1 MKQRPILIFL
11 LCLYAHTS
19 ALAGNIWEPATQRK
33 ATLSE
38 GHSYSAYLTYRL
50 DEGQLK
56 QALQLAAKG
65 YEKIV
70 SLPMPDGTFMR
81 FGVQKSDLLPPL
93 LAAKYPSIETYN
105 AVSVDDATITAKLDF
120 TLYGFHAMIYAGD
133 NTALIDPEN
142 DTKSGYYTVHYKRDE
157 IAGEGRHLCA
167 TGEKEVDDVARQLK
181 GTATGGKTLTGHVL
195 RRYRLALSCSH
206 QYAQAVTAQPAPSK
220 EAVLSKMTV
229 TMNRVNGI
237 YEQEAAVTM
246 QFVENEDTLI
256 YTVAAGD
263 PFGPINSIA
272 GELLEKNQAVCDT
285 LIRDANYDIGHVFST
300 GGGGLSQ
307 VGVVC
312 RSGLKAQ
319 CVTGSETPFGDGFD
333 IDYVAHEIGHE
344 YGADHSF
351 NNNQSSIC
359 SGNAVRTNA
368 YEPGSGSTIMAYAGI
383 CRPDNV
389 QKNSDAYFHSASVQQ
404 INNYVTTIGDGC
416 ATKTTTGFKA
426 PGIAPFSAAY
436 TIPARTPFELL
447 APKAVDSSGDS
458 TTMTYCWE
466 QWDLG
471 SFGQKQIDVSVG
483 GPLFRSYMPVKVPV
497 RVFPK
502 IEMVLSGSLSNA
514 GVDEASGEK
523 IPDVTRSMNFRLAL
537 RSNHLGSGSF
547 HLPADSIA
555 VYTINTGTSGFTVT
569 SQNTSGIEYTGFS
582 QEKVTW
588 NIAGSDKS
596 PINASKV
603 DVYMSYDGGYSWPT
617 YLGTFA
623 NTGSAL
629 VGLPNPDTTCN
640 FVRIKVKGNNSV
652 FFNVNSKNF
661 KITHNYEAGIRIYP
675 VPAHNNLHVDAE
687 NVGELKAAVFNA
699 IGQRVWE
706 GVINGE
712 ADLPAYLWAR
722 GFYVLKLVDTNN
734 RRMIRKF
741 NVN

>member
-1 MKQRPILIFL
+1 MKQRHLLIFL

-19 ALAGNIWEPATQRK
+19 AFGSNFWTAAPQRK
-33 ATLSE
+33 PTETSSALYT
-38 GHSYSAYLTYRL
+38 AYLVYKL
-50 DEGQLK
+50 DEQGLK
-56 QALQLAAKG
+56 TSLQVSAKG
-65 YEKIV
+65 IEKFVI
-70 SLPMPDGTFMR
+70 LPMPDGSFMR
-81 FGVQKSDLLPPL
+81 FGVQKSHLLPPG
-93 LAAKYPSIETYN
+93 LAAKYPNIETYN
-105 AVSVDDATITAKLDF
+105 AVSLEDPTITAKLDF
-120 TLYGFHAMIYAGD
+120 TFYGFHAMIYAGE
-133 NTALIDPEN
+133 NTALIDPEDN
-142 DTKSGYYTVHYKRDE
+142 ERTGYYTVHYKRNE
-157 IAGEGRHLCA
+157 VPREGRHLCA
-167 TGEKEVDDVARQLK
+167 TSEKDIDDAARQFK
-181 GTATGGKTLTGHVL
+181 GTASGGRTLTGRVL

-206 QYAQAVTAQPAPSK
+206 QYAQAVTASVAPTK

-256 YTVAAGD
+256 FTVAAGD
-263 PFGPINSIA
+263 PFGPINSSA
-272 GELLEKNQAVCDT
+272 GALLEKNQAVCDT

-319 CVTGSETPFGDGFD
+319 CVTGSDSPFGDVFD

-389 QKNSDAYFHSASVQQ
+389 QKHSDAYFHSASVQQ

-416 ATKTTTGFKA
+416 ATKILTNYKA
-426 PGIAPFSAAY
+426 PGVPSFSASY

-471 SFGQKQIDVSVG
+471 GFGQKQVDVTVG
-483 GPLFRSYMPVKVPV
+483 GPLFRSYTPVKVPI

-502 IEMVLSGSLSNA
+502 MDMVLAEILSNA

-523 IPDVTRSMNFRLAL
+523 IPEVTRSMNFRLSL
-537 RSNHLGSGSF
+537 RSNHLQCGSF
-547 HLPADSIA
+547 HLPPDSIS
-555 VYTINTGTSGFTVT
+555 VYSINTGTSGFTVT
-569 SQNTSGIEYTGFS
+569 SQNTTGIEYTGFS
-582 QEKVTW
+582 QQNVTW
-588 NIAGSDKS
+588 NVAGSDKS

-617 YLGTFA
+617 YLGTFP

-629 VGLPNPDTTCN
+629 VSMPNPDTTCN

-652 FFNVNSKNF
+652 FFNVNRRNF
-661 KITHNYEAGIRIYP
+661 RITHNYEAGIRIYP
-675 VPAHNNLHVDAE
+675 VPAHDYLHVGAE
-687 NVGELKAAVFNA
+687 NMGELKAAVFNA

-706 GVINGE
+706 GIINGE
-712 ADLPAYLWAR
+712 ADLPVYSWAR
-722 GFYVLKLVDTNN
+722 GFYVLKLVDASN